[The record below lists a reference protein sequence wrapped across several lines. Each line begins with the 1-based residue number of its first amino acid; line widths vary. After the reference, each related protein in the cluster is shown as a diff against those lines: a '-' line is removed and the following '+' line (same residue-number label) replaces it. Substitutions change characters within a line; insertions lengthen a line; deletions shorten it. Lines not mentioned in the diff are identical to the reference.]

1 MATLPNT
8 RIVQIQTNQNPFR
21 FVSQDTDLG
30 QVHRVH
36 LKSCIVPNT
45 EYNINNKTSGV
56 GITSADMIAVAPVPV
71 GQYTLATYLAAL
83 KVVLDVAAAP
93 NTFTV
98 VQDLLTRKLI
108 FTKSAGAEFSILKE
122 SSFGRLIGQHNL
134 ISSVGLT
141 LTTES
146 IPDLSG
152 MRIVLFGSYTLGRF
166 QISEGD
172 TKEESQKTNILGA
185 LPMSSKFGELLKF
198 ESDEST
204 LNSSYFAGY
213 KNISNFDISLTD
225 SDGELLELN
234 GTEWLLSLEI
244 HTKGSS

>member
-56 GITSADMIAVAPVPV
+56 GITSADMLVVGYVPV

-93 NTFTV
+93 NTFIM
-98 VQDLLTRKLI
+98 VQDALTRKLI
-108 FTKSAGAEFSILKE
+108 FTKSAGAEFSITKE
-122 SSFGRLIGQHNL
+122 SPFGRLVGQHNL
-134 ISSVGLT
+134 ITSVGLT

-152 MRIVLFGSYTLGRF
+152 MRIVLFESYTLGRA

-185 LPMSSKFGELLKF
+185 LPMTEKFGDVFKY

-204 LNSSYFAGY
+204 LNATYFSGY
-213 KNISNFDISLTD
+213 KNISNFDIRLTD
-225 SDGELLELN
+225 SDSELLELN
-234 GTEWLLSLEI
+234 GTEWLISLEC
-244 HTKGSS
+244 HTKGAS